1 MKKNIY
7 LILIPLFIK
16 LGILGFLFLNI
27 HSTISPMMSN
37 SLYQIK
43 TGSVQSADVSK
54 TTDDLIGNVYK
65 INLNIKDNNNGI
77 EYNIISSN
85 QDRHTAE
92 AFRNSVGKKAEI
104 GIYNKIV
111 DYVNVEYNEKT
122 LKETNYQ
129 IDSDKLKNIRA
140 KNFLKI
146 LELIAISAL
155 ILSTI

>member
-16 LGILGFLFLNI
+16 LGILGFLFFNI
-27 HSTISPMMSN
+27 HSIISPMMTN
-37 SLYQIK
+37 SLYQTK
-43 TGSVQSADVSK
+43 TGIIKSAEVSK
-54 TTDDLIGNVYK
+54 TSDDLIGNVYK
-65 INLNIKDNNNGI
+65 INLNIKDDNGI

-92 AFRNSVGKKAEI
+92 AFRNSVDKEAKV
-104 GIYNKIV
+104 GIYNKII

>member
-16 LGILGFLFLNI
+16 LGILGFLFFNI
-27 HSTISPMMSN
+27 HSTISPMMTN
-37 SLYQIK
+37 SLYQTK
-43 TGSVQSADVSK
+43 TGIIKSAEVSK
-54 TTDDLIGNVYK
+54 TSDDLIGNVYK
-65 INLNIKDNNNGI
+65 INLNVKDDNGI

-92 AFRNSVGKKAEI
+92 AFRNSIDKEAKV
-104 GIYNKIV
+104 GIYDKII

-129 IDSDKLKNIRA
+129 IDSDKLKGIRT
-140 KNFLKI
+140 KKFLKL

-155 ILSTI
+155 IFSTI

>member
-1 MKKNIY
+1 MKKNIH

-16 LGILGFLFLNI
+16 LGILGFLFFNI
-27 HSTISPMMSN
+27 HSIISPMMTN
-37 SLYQIK
+37 SSYQTK
-43 TGSVQSADVSK
+43 TGIIKSAEVSK
-54 TTDDLIGNVYK
+54 TSDDLIGNIYK
-65 INLNIKDNNNGI
+65 INLNVKDDNGI

-92 AFRNSVGKKAEI
+92 AFRNSVDKEAKV
-104 GIYNKIV
+104 GIYDKII